1 MAERIKA
8 ATPGPASG
16 KRRKN
21 VFDLSVR
28 REGGEEGAGGGGAES
43 GEEGSVRWAPF
54 ITACQFTKSRLIGRL
69 RARSF
74 GVNVSDS

>member
-1 MAERIKA
+1 MQQAE
-8 ATPGPASG
+8 SG
-16 KRRKN
+16 AKN

>member
-8 ATPGPASG
+8 ATPGAASG
-16 KRRKN
+16 KRRKD

-43 GEEGSVRWAPF
+43 GEAG
-54 ITACQFTKSRLIGRL
+54 GL
-69 RARSF
+69 RSSQR
-74 GVNVSDS
+74 VNSLKVD

>member
-8 ATPGPASG
+8 ATPGAASG

-21 VFDLSVR
+21 VYDLSVR

-43 GEEGSVRWAPF
+43 GVERRGVP
-54 ITACQFTKSRLIGRL
+54 GGL
-69 RARSF
+69 RSSQR
-74 GVNVSDS
+74 VNSLKVD

>member
-8 ATPGPASG
+8 ATPGAASG
-16 KRRKN
+16 KRRKD

-43 GEEGSVRWAPF
+43 GEEGSGRWAPF
-54 ITACQFTKSRLIGRL
+54 ITACQFAKSRLIGRL